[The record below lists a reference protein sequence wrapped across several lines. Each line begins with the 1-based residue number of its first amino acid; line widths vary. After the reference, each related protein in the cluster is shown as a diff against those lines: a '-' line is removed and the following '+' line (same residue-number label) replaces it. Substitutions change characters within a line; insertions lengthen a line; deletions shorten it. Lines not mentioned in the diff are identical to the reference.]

1 MPLRILFLIL
11 AFVIFTNL
19 IIMLLNIIFNK
30 NLYKTHGK
38 LILTCYSVFALILI
52 VLYIVLS
59 FASIG

>member
-19 IIMLLNIIFNK
+19 IILLLNVIFNK

-38 LILTCYSVFALILI
+38 LILTCYSVFALILVI
-52 VLYIVLS
+52 LYIVLS
-59 FASIG
+59 LASIG